1 MIRFIARQKLRFDIG
16 VGFLSVI
23 NFALIVITA
32 SDKLSA
38 WTGLASSTVVA
49 SAVPLLIAMIW
60 GLGFAL
66 DRGRYWDAYQAES
79 NNRNQM
85 LKQIHDNRTTE

>member
-16 VGFLSVI
+16 VGFISVI
-23 NFALIVITA
+23 NFALIVVSA
-32 SDKLSA
+32 SDKLGA
-38 WTGLASSTVVA
+38 WFDVPAFGVVA
-49 SAVPLLIAMIW
+49 VSIPTVIISIW
-60 GLGFAL
+60 SLGFAL

-85 LKQIHDNRTTE
+85 LKQIHDNQTTE